1 MPVLEI
7 EEEMSSLNRLLE
19 AGKKQMTTEE
29 TLANTG

>member
-7 EEEMSSLNRLLE
+7 EKEITSLNRLLE
-19 AGKKQMTTEE
+19 AGEKQTATEE